1 VPYLFLLP
9 DWPLNLEESIT
20 EAARRME
27 EAGLSFGHG
36 TDNAWDEAAWLV
48 LHALGLPVD
57 EQADLALSLDE
68 TDAEAAR
75 RLVDERIRTRKP
87 AAYLTGTTWFAGLPF
102 ETAEGVIVPRSHLA
116 GFILDEGQP
125 WIDSSKVLRI
135 LDLCTGS
142 GCIAIAA
149 AKAFPSAQVD
159 ATDIDPLA
167 LELARRNV
175 ARHDLDERVRII
187 DADLY
192 PAEARR
198 YDLILSNPPYVPS
211 KELADLPE
219 EYHHEPDRAFD
230 GGIDGL
236 DLVHKIIDGAADR
249 LEPHGALV
257 MEVGHSWSTLQ
268 NSRLELPFM
277 WLETD
282 VEDSG
287 VFLLYR
293 QDIKNLGKL

>member
-1 VPYLFLLP
+1 MPYLLLLP
-9 DWPLNLEESIT
+9 DWPLNLEESIA

-48 LHALGLPVD
+48 LHALGLPVN
-57 EQADLALSLDE
+57 EQADLALSLDKTE
-68 TDAEAAR
+68 AESAR

-102 ETAEGVIVPRSHLA
+102 ETEEGVIVPRSHLA
-116 GFILDEGQP
+116 GFILDQGQP
-125 WIDSSKVLRI
+125 WIDSGKVLHI

-219 EYHHEPDRAFD
+219 EYRHEPDRAFD

-249 LEPHGALV
+249 LEPHGVLV

-268 NSRLELPFM
+268 DSRPKLPFM

-282 VEDSG
+282 VEDAG

-293 QDIKNLGKL
+293 QDIKT